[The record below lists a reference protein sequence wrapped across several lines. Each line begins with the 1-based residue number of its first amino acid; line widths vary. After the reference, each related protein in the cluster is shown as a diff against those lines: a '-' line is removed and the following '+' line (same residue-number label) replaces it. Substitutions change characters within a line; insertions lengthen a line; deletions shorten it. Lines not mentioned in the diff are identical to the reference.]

1 LTRET
6 VSALHQAS
14 QSHLPEMIQ
23 FLSDIIAIPS
33 PCAQEVAV
41 IQRIRDEMDKL
52 GFDEVWV
59 DGLGNLIGRIGDG
72 KTVIAIDGHV
82 DTVGQGSTAWK
93 RKPFSAELIDG
104 RLYGRGSCD
113 QKGGIVAAV
122 YGAHIAQELG
132 LIDDFSLYIVASVME
147 EDCEGLNWRFLI
159 EEERLKP
166 GCVLL
171 TEPTNLELCHGHKG
185 RALLEI
191 TTHGIAAHGSAPQ
204 RGENAI
210 SKMGNIL
217 KELEALNEQLAEDP
231 VLGRGTLA
239 VTQIC
244 SKAPSLNSV
253 PDRCAITIDRRLV
266 RGEDATVALKQ
277 LRDLP
282 SVRAVQAEAEIA
294 RYQIPSYTGR
304 IYPME
309 QIFPAWVM
317 PEDHGTVQAAR
328 ETHQALFGKH
338 LTVRTWAFS
347 TNGAIINGVY
357 GIPCVGFGPGDDRLA
372 HAADEYVPVDHLA
385 KAASFYAA
393 FPIYHAHAES
403 ENR

>member
-1 LTRET
+1 
-6 VSALHQAS
+6 
-14 QSHLPEMIQ
+14 MIQ

-33 PCAQEVAV
+33 PCSQEGSV
-41 IQRIRDEMDKL
+41 IQRIRDKMDKL
-52 GFDEVWV
+52 GFDEVWI
-59 DGLGNLIGRIGDG
+59 DGLGNLIGRIGNG
-72 KTVIAIDGHV
+72 KPVIAIDGHV

-132 LIDDFSLYIVASVME
+132 LIDGFSLYVVASIME

-166 GCVLL
+166 DCILL
-171 TEPTNLELCHGHKG
+171 TEPTNLQLCRGHKG
-185 RALLEI
+185 RVLLKI
-191 TTHGIAAHGSAPQ
+191 TAHGIAAHGSAPQ

-210 SKMGNIL
+210 YKMGNIL

-239 VTQIC
+239 VTQIR
-244 SKAPSLNSV
+244 SEDPSLNSV
-253 PDRCAITIDRRLV
+253 PDRCAITIDRRLA
-266 RGEDATVALKQ
+266 RGEDAALALAH

-294 RYQIPSYTGR
+294 RYEVPSYTGR
-304 IYPME
+304 VYPME

-317 PEDHGTVQAAR
+317 PEDHVIVQAAR
-328 ETHQALFGKH
+328 ETHQALFEKQPT
-338 LTVRTWAFS
+338 LRTWAFS

-357 GIPCVGFGPGDDRLA
+357 RIPCVGFGPGDDRLA
-372 HAADEYVPVDHLA
+372 HTADEYVPVDHLT
-385 KAASFYAA
+385 KAVAFYAA
-393 FPIYHAHAES
+393 FPTYHAHAES